1 MTTTLIV
8 PGLNS
13 SGSAHWQTWFE
24 SQIPDAIRVIQADWK
39 RANLPEWSGRIRRE
53 ISRRS
58 GPIVIAAH
66 SFGALA
72 AVQAAEDLSHRVA
85 GALLVAPAD
94 PEKFAI
100 TDMLPAGPLGFPA
113 TIVASSNDPWLSI
126 ERALSL
132 AVRWGANL
140 IDLGDAGHINAESG
154 YGPWPFGLALL
165 AQLVTESAQPGWV
178 RPVGSALSV
187 PDGSRLGQARASPRL
202 KCRVERRPLPERC
215 AGLRTVAENASKRCG
230 LRISGIYYTRNT

>member
-39 RANLPEWSGRIRRE
+39 RANLPEWASRIRRE
-53 ISRRS
+53 ISRRP

-72 AVQAAEDLSHRVA
+72 AAQAAEDLSHRIV

-100 TDMLPAGPLGFPA
+100 ADMLPAGPLGFPA
-113 TIVASSNDPWLSI
+113 TIVASSSDPWLTI
-126 ERALSL
+126 ERALAL

-140 IDLGDAGHINAESG
+140 IDLGDAGHINADSG

-165 AQLVTESAQPGWV
+165 EQLVTESAQPGWV
-178 RPVGSALSV
+178 RPGGSEWKLPRTNARLPAFEV
-187 PDGSRLGQARASPRL
+187 SR
-202 KCRVERRPLPERC
+202 
-215 AGLRTVAENASKRCG
+215 
-230 LRISGIYYTRNT
+230 